1 MGWLRAVLLGC
12 RLLVLLAQ
20 DRDCSLN
27 RARMG
32 LTVLLPRSE
41 SRLMIADQYRV
52 PTHMLKRD
60 HGENLVKWR
69 CGGCRELWVLIDQ
82 VSPPSR

>member
-1 MGWLRAVLLGC
+1 MCWLRIVLLGR

-52 PTHMLKRD
+52 PTHMSKRD
-60 HGENLVKWR
+60 HPENLV
-69 CGGCRELWVLIDQ
+69 E
-82 VSPPSR
+82 